1 MTLVILT
8 EESSMKEVVKAV
20 LPKIGVSLD
29 QVTIIEHQGVSHL
42 ESSLQRK
49 LKGWT
54 DPNANFLVLRD
65 NDNGDCHA
73 RKSRLVDL
81 INASGRGAQSKV
93 RIVCQ
98 ELEAWFIGDKTALE
112 SSSLFRKIPARFCTR
127 DPDQI
132 MQPSRELSK
141 LCPGYGKVSGASII
155 ARHLDPERNRSAS
168 FHQTVSAIRQLIAM

>member
-8 EESSMKEVVKAV
+8 EESSMKEVVKAI
-20 LPKIGVSLD
+20 LPKMGVSLD

-42 ESSLQRK
+42 ERSLQRK

-54 DPNANFLVLRD
+54 DPNAKFLVLRD

-73 RKSRLVDL
+73 RKKRLVEL

-112 SSSLFRKIPARFCTR
+112 SSNLFRKIPARLCAR
-127 DPDQI
+127 DPDQ
-132 MQPSRELSK
+132 MVQPSRELSR
-141 LCPGYGKVSGASII
+141 LCPGYGKVSGQASL
-155 ARHLDPERNRSAS
+155 RRTLTRNGTALTVFTTQYLRSDN
-168 FHQTVSAIRQLIAM
+168 